1 MILAPVRGD
10 MVAYFNLL
18 SGKLPLHRR
27 FLMFGFYHEVT
38 ISPTGSVPGSFFLGK
53 NPGHAVPSCHEHN
66 TFASNTP

>member
-18 SGKLPLHRR
+18 SGKIPLHRR

-53 NPGHAVPSCHEHN
+53 KSGACRSFMP
-66 TFASNTP
+66 